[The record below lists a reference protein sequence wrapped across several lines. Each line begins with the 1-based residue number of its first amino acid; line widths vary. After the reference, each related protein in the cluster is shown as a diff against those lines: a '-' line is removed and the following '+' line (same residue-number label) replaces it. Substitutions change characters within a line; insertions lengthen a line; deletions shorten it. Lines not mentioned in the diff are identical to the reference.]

1 MNKSDFAEKIDLASL
16 KSEVDKLDI
25 AKTKTVPTDLSKL
38 SNVIHSNVIKKTA
51 HDMILTNK
59 ILKKRS
65 KILIKRYL
73 ISVNI

>member
-51 HDMILTNK
+51 HDGLVKKVNTNDSDK
-59 ILKKRS
+59 QNLEKT
-65 KILIKRYL
+65 IKD
-73 ISVNI
+73 ID